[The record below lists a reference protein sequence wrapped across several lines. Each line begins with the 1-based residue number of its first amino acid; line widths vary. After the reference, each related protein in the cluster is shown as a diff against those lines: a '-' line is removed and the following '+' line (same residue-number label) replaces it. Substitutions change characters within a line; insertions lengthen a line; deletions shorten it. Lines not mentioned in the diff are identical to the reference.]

1 MPISGTGTLRGKRR
15 RAQGFTLLEI
25 LVVVVIIGVMA
36 TMAVL
41 SIGDRALDDRM
52 ATEAR
57 RLQELLALAADE
69 AVLQGTELGFIQ
81 TAEGFAFLALKD
93 GAWTRLEEGGALR
106 ARTLPEPFF
115 IELQVDGRRVAPV
128 DTRDARQE
136 LKPQVVLLS
145 SGDAT
150 EFVLDLRAR
159 QHPAWY
165 RLQGDVLGRMS
176 LERKDA
182 S

>member
-1 MPISGTGTLRGKRR
+1 
-15 RAQGFTLLEI
+15 
-25 LVVVVIIGVMA
+25 MA

-69 AVLQGTELGFIQ
+69 SVLQGTELGFIQ
-81 TAEGFAFLALKD
+81 TEEGFAFLVLKD
-93 GAWTRLEEGGALR
+93 GAWTRLEDGGALR

-128 DTRDARQE
+128 DPRDARQE

-159 QHPAWY
+159 QYPPWF
-165 RLQGDVLGRMS
+165 RLQGDVLGRMT